1 MLIQVWLYTAAL
13 AVFIF
18 ADSLPAA
25 ESDFFHGKTIRII
38 VGTSPGGGFDVY
50 SRTLARHMG
59 KYMPGNPNFMV
70 ENMPG
75 AGHRIAANHVY
86 KVARPDGLTIGNF
99 FRRSSCWPSFG
110 LSRT

>member
-18 ADSLPAA
+18 AHSLPAA

-50 SRTLARHMG
+50 SQIGRA
-59 KYMPGNPNFMV
+59 
-70 ENMPG
+70 
-75 AGHRIAANHVY
+75 HV
-86 KVARPDGLTIGNF
+86 
-99 FRRSSCWPSFG
+99 
-110 LSRT
+110 